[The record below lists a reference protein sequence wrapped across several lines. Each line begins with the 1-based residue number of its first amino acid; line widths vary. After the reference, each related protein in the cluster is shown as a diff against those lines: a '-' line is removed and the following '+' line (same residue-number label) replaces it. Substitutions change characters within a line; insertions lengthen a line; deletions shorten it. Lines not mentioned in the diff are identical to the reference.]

1 MYSRVLPVTGLWGV
15 CSPGQCLLGSKW
27 NLRDSLFCKLFI
39 NFPLWFPS
47 SGLLPVAILCLP
59 HVLKDPC
66 LSSMHCSPLSTQ
78 NLQAT
83 SPPQGPSLPSPCP
96 RAGSIPLSNESCGP
110 GSFLHI
116 LRNWT
121 LLRVSSYKG
130 TSDLQVMSV
139 ATCVLG
145 LCWEK
150 VTKEADEHRPKE
162 VLMLPDTLL
171 IPVLLE
177 RAIKGRV
184 QNLCH
189 WTRSYHKKK
198 KKKKKLYESGCCF
211 PASPSPPLGGS
222 RSSQNTQ
229 SFPSSWDVLTPETC
243 IIWAFTKTPSLWDFS
258 WMFYLNL

>member
-66 LSSMHCSPLSTQ
+66 LSSMHCSPLPTQ

-96 RAGSIPLSNESCGP
+96 RAGSIPLSNESCVPVPFSTSSGIGHSWEWAATRAP
-110 GSFLHI
+110 VTSNWCPWPLVSWVCVGRRWQKRPMSTDPKKCWCCQTLSWFQSF
-116 LRNWT
+116 WKGQS
-121 LLRVSSYKG
+121 RVEYRICAIG
-130 TSDLQVMSV
+130 QDL
-139 ATCVLG
+139 T
-145 LCWEK
+145 
-150 VTKEADEHRPKE
+150 
-162 VLMLPDTLL
+162 
-171 IPVLLE
+171 I
-177 RAIKGRV
+177 
-184 QNLCH
+184 
-189 WTRSYHKKK
+189 KKK

-258 WMFYLNL
+258 WMCYLNL